1 MYMAKTNFSKVEE
14 ALIAGLTK
22 MKMRQLLELADKA
35 QADTGAQAETD
46 AILIPEARRMVIAA
60 LRQDLKALKRKDTKV
75 YSKLGL
81 QKEGLQKLLD
91 NPASLTPED
100 WQKIKE
106 IHQKV
111 GEYKKDLLQQLPE
124 VTDDQLVDSER
135 KKHINKRYNIN
146 EKWLP
151 LH

>member
-1 MYMAKTNFSKVEE
+1 MAKTDYTKVEE

-22 MKMRQLLELADKA
+22 LTMRNLLELADRA
-35 QADTGAQAETD
+35 QASTGAQAETD
-46 AILIPEARRMVIAA
+46 AIIIPEARRMVIAA

-75 YSKLGL
+75 YSKLGIPKDGI
-81 QKEGLQKLLD
+81 QRLLE
-91 NPASLTPED
+91 NPETLTPED

-111 GEYKKDLLQQLPE
+111 MEYKKELLSKLPP
-124 VTDDQLVDSER
+124 VTDDQLIAAER
-135 KKHINKRYNIN
+135 KKHINKRYNTN

>member
-1 MYMAKTNFSKVEE
+1 MAKTNYTKVEE

-22 MKMRQLLELADKA
+22 MSMRHLLELADRA
-35 QADTGAQAETD
+35 QAGEAATPSETD
-46 AILIPEARRMVIAA
+46 AIIIPEARRMVIAV
-60 LRQDLKALKRKDTKV
+60 LRQDLKNLKRKDTKV
-75 YSKLGL
+75 FSKLGIP
-81 QKEGLQKLLD
+81 KEGIQKILD
-91 NPASLTPED
+91 NPTALTPEE
-100 WQKIKE
+100 WQKVKE

-111 GEYKKDLLQQLPE
+111 IEYKKELLKKLPE
-124 VTDDQLVDSER
+124 VTDDQLVEAER

>member
-1 MYMAKTNFSKVEE
+1 MAKTNFTKVEE
-14 ALIAGLTK
+14 ALISGLTK

-35 QADTGAQAETD
+35 QSTGDHADTD
-46 AILIPEARRMVIAA
+46 AILIPEARRMIIAVI
-60 LRQDLKALKRKDTKV
+60 RQDLKSLKRKDTKV
-75 YSKLGL
+75 YVKLGL
-81 QKEGLQKLLD
+81 KKEGLQKLLD
-91 NPASLTPED
+91 NPANLTADD
-100 WQKIKE
+100 WQKVKE
-106 IHQKV
+106 IHSKV
-111 GEYKKDLLQQLPE
+111 TEYKKELLKKLPE

>member
-1 MYMAKTNFSKVEE
+1 MAKTNFTKVEE

-35 QADTGAQAETD
+35 QESSGVQAETD

-60 LRQDLKALKRKDTKV
+60 LRLDLKALKRKDTKI

-81 QKEGLQKLLD
+81 RKEGLQKLLD
-91 NPASLTPED
+91 TSASLTPEE
-100 WQKIKE
+100 WQNVKE

-111 GEYKKDLLQQLPE
+111 GEYKKELLRQLPE
-124 VTDDQLVDSER
+124 VTDDQLVDAER